1 MCQPA
6 ANRIAG
12 HPPDDL
18 AILTKFTRM
27 CHQTIAVAPKWCHS
41 DAMDLTPYVDNLRHE
56 LAVAAEAGGEDAKAL
71 ADRLTAPLESAVRLT
86 LLDALSAA
94 AAEITRDLAP
104 PGSVDLRLR
113 GREPEFVVAPAI
125 SEPVPAPPVEEDPT
139 PAPRPPV
146 TESDDAS
153 MTRINCGWGKTSK
166 TGSSGGPGSRYLRQR
181 VAGSLGC
188 NGSGRR
194 REQKHS
200 ETAHVPRFRKLQR
213 LGALTPASSFA
224 PPSFINRDN
233 LIGSITMPTFST
245 PDPPITL
252 NFDVAVA
259 HIRITAS
266 SRNDT
271 VVEVLPSNS
280 SREVD
285 VRVAEQT
292 RVEFAGGRLQIKTP
306 KQRGLGI
313 FGKAGSVDISVQLP
327 SGSELEGTAAVA
339 SLRSEGTLGRS
350 RVKVS
355 AGDCTLETTGPLNVS
370 TGGAGA
376 IIVEHVAGDIDTST
390 GSGSIRIGRVDG
402 NAEVK
407 NSNGDINIGTITGA
421 LKAKTANGSVAVE
434 HAESDASAATAN
446 GDIRFETIESGVV
459 SAKTAAGRIHIGVRS
474 GTAARFDAHTSFGR
488 VDNQMNATHGPAS
501 TERRVDVRAHT
512 SYGDIVIR
520 RSEPEKNPTRR
531 SSERNAD
538 VP

>member
-1 MCQPA
+1 
-6 ANRIAG
+6 
-12 HPPDDL
+12 
-18 AILTKFTRM
+18 
-27 CHQTIAVAPKWCHS
+27 
-41 DAMDLTPYVDNLRHE
+41 MDLTPYVDNLRHE

-104 PGSVDLRLR
+104 GSVDLRLR

-125 SEPVPAPPVEEDPT
+125 SEPVPAPVEEDPT
-139 PAPRPPV
+139 PAPRPV

-153 MTRINCGWGKTSK
+153 MTRINLRLGQDLKDRIEAAAREAGT
-166 TGSSGGPGSRYLRQR
+166 LRQR

-213 LGALTPASSFA
+213 LGALTPASSSA

-245 PDPPITL
+245 PDPITL
-252 NFDVAVA
+252 NFDVAVG

-313 FGKAGSVDISVQLP
+313 FGKTGSVDISVQLP

-339 SLRSEGTLGRS
+339 SLRSEGTLGRT

-370 TGGAGA
+370 TGAGA
-376 IIVEHVAGDIDTST
+376 IIVEHVAGDIDMST

-520 RSEPEKNPTRR
+520 RSEPREESNKKI
-531 SSERNAD
+531 
-538 VP
+538 